1 MPVKDADPRA
11 AELDEAFARAM
22 EAPSRPREAATP
34 PEVDREA
41 PHGRDADGQPLAPF
55 GLTKDGRPKLSA
67 GGRKPKD
74 EQARVVSPQ
83 TAAAEAGA
91 DTPPPNPP
99 ADLLPGLMDATEGIW
114 LGGTIVADVGPRLP
128 LIGKLLFSEKMISGR
143 KLSAT
148 MAAFDQQR
156 PALASAL
163 NEAAQHDARARRL
176 ALRLAA
182 GDVSWVL
189 TVMTLTLPFA
199 SAVGAIWQGD
209 KALAEQG
216 LPGLDELARRNE
228 QAMERFMQRIAAQ
241 ALAAQQAQAEQLA
254 ELNGQ
259 VTADAA

>member
-1 MPVKDADPRA
+1 MPVKEADPRA
-11 AELDEAFARAM
+11 AELEEAFATAM
-22 EAPSRPREAATP
+22 AGPSRPREAATP

-55 GLTKDGRPKLSA
+55 GLTKDGRPRLSA
-67 GGRKPKD
+67 AGRRPKD
-74 EQARVVSPQ
+74 DQARIAPQ
-83 TAAAEAGA
+83 TEAQNEKTPAE
-91 DTPPPNPP
+91 PP
-99 ADLLPGLMDATEGIW
+99 ADLLPGLMDATEGVW

-128 LIGKLLFSEKMISGR
+128 LIGKLLFSEKLISGR

-182 GDVSWVL
+182 GDVSWIL

-216 LPGLDELARRNE
+216 LPGLDELAARNE

-254 ELNGQ
+254 ASNGQ
-259 VTADAA
+259 VSDAA